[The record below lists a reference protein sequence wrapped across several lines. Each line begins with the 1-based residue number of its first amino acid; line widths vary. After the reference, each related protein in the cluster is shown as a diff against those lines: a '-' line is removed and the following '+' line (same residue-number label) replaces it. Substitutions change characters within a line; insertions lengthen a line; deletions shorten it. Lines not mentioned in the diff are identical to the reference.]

1 MTESSLEVGW
11 SRSPAASYISRT
23 CRQNNAELLK
33 KGTWPND
40 ESYPKR
46 LIHSLPFWRAW
57 RVAWRRFLKIKLN
70 KLKTTP
76 FLVVPT
82 WTASVS
88 LPVSA
93 CAQKCSQKW
102 RTTNQ
107 TFTFVFVLLK
117 TNLKMELWDFFRF
130 KFYASAN
137 LYTHNK
143 WWRIIEKLTQQWN
156 EEETNKEL
164 EHPHLGSMN
173 LNPEAIRRE

>member
-11 SRSPAASYISRT
+11 SRSPATSYISRT

-76 FLVVPT
+76 LPSGTDVDGICISPCF
-82 WTASVS
+82 S
-88 LPVSA
+88 LCRKVLS
-93 CAQKCSQKW
+93 KV
-102 RTTNQ
+102 TNDKPNVYIC
-107 TFTFVFVLLK
+107 FCPILK

-137 LYTHNK
+137 LYSHNK

-156 EEETNKEL
+156 EEETNKE
-164 EHPHLGSMN
+164 HPHLGSMN